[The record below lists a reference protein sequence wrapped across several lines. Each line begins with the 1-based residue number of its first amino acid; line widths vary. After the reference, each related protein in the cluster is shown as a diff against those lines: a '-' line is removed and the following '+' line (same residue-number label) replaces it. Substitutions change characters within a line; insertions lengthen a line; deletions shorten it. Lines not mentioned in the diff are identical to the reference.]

1 MSYIGRLWLLFI
13 TFFKIA
19 LFVIGGGLAM
29 LPVIE
34 QTFTR
39 KHKWLTPED
48 ILDMVIITQTVPGL
62 IAVNSAVFVGR
73 KVAGIGGALISVFG
87 VVLPSVIII
96 LSIAAFFSDLSSNNP
111 IVIHAF
117 SGIRA
122 CVTGVLIATA
132 IRFMRQ
138 IVRTWIDGCCVILF
152 SLLLISRVN
161 PIYVIAISMC
171 LGIITVHILNKHQII
186 FLKKDKS

>member
-1 MSYIGRLWLLFI
+1 MIRLGVLFI

-39 KHKWLTPED
+39 KHKWLSQED

-62 IAVNSAVFVGR
+62 IAVNAAIYVGN
-73 KVAGIGGALISVFG
+73 KVAGLAGALISVFG
-87 VVLPSVIII
+87 VILPSVLIIMT
-96 LSIAAFFSDLSSNNP
+96 IAAVFPDLSSDN
-111 IVIHAF
+111 IYVSHAF
-117 SGIRA
+117 SAIRA

-132 IRFMRQ
+132 IRLIHK
-138 IVRTWIDGCCVILF
+138 IVRTKWDALIVLACCILLVAHVNPVYVILG
-152 SLLLISRVN
+152 SMPLGCL
-161 PIYVIAISMC
+161 YVWYERCQLEKQKRS
-171 LGIITVHILNKHQII
+171 VSH
-186 FLKKDKS
+186 D